1 MIRNQFNK
9 DYIENELQKL
19 STLLRRR
26 TRLFVAGG
34 AAMAF
39 YGLKEATK
47 DIDVVVERRSG
58 LHSLMSAL
66 RTGGYAYPKHGLG
79 FTYTRMRAK
88 AILENGDGF
97 RWDIFE
103 RVIANKLSLSKGMV
117 SKSHVIFNKAKLHV
131 RSLSKEDIFLLKSVT
146 ERDFDLD
153 DMRIVAESGIDWNRV
168 KTECHSQASRSE
180 RIWEDALCEK
190 LIDLRERMN
199 VVSPIE
205 KSICRIA
212 DQRILERWIIKRVG
226 AGVNT
231 VNDLAR
237 EAGEPKWVIRKALA
251 ELVEKRDLGV
261 KREGRLHT
269 FALATRAKRT

>member
-1 MIRNQFNK
+1 MIGNRFNRDYVENQ
-9 DYIENELQKL
+9 LQKL

-26 TRLFVAGG
+26 TRIFVAGG

-47 DIDVVVERRSG
+47 DIDVVVEERSG
-58 LHSLMSAL
+58 LRLLVSAL
-66 RTGGYAYPKHGLG
+66 HKVGYAYPKHSLSV
-79 FTYTRMRAK
+79 TYRRMRAK
-88 AILENGDGF
+88 AILENSNGF

-103 RVIANKLSLSKGMV
+103 RVVANKLSLSGGMV
-117 SKSHVIFNKAKLHV
+117 ERSRVIFNNAKLHV

-153 DMRIVAESGIDWNRV
+153 DMRIVAESGIDWKTV

-190 LIDLRERMN
+190 LIDLRERMS

-205 KSICRIA
+205 KSICQIA
-212 DQRILERWIIKRVG
+212 DQTILERWIVKKVG

-237 EAGEPKWVIRKALA
+237 EAAEPKWVIRKALA
-251 ELVEKRDLGV
+251 ELVEKRDLVV

-269 FALATRAKRT
+269 FGLTSRAKKS